1 MRYQILLLL
10 IGYYVC
16 SANAFIPLHLSSPTT
31 FTQSNA
37 KDTNSVENIEDGEEI
52 DDNEKK
58 DDNSPELVT
67 REMFQRAMLESK
79 VKRKK
84 RNGSNYKVLDN
95 RDSLPFTVKVMTPD
109 PYTKA
114 SKKRKD
120 AIKNTKLHQEKSN
133 KKVFKKRDLLNLSN
147 GSSDAFIAASLF
159 NKMNDGSL
167 EKVVGEFHLDKNTN
181 CGDIIEVGESDYE
194 VVKARCQY
202 KYVGGKQFVMVRK
215 VLEVKE
221 VTRIAQENYLK
232 RQFYN
237 NTNSERAD

>member
-1 MRYQILLLL
+1 M
-10 IGYYVC
+10 
-16 SANAFIPLHLSSPTT
+16 PTK
-31 FTQSNA
+31 SLA
-37 KDTNSVENIEDGEEI
+37 RIDVGRVNSVKNMDDSEEI
-52 DDNEKK
+52 DENERN
-58 DDNSPELVT
+58 DDDSPELIT
-67 REMFQRAMLESK
+67 REMFQRAMLEPT

-114 SKKRKD
+114 SQKRKD
-120 AIKNTKLHQEKSN
+120 AIRNTKLNKEKSN
-133 KKVFKKRDLLNLSN
+133 KKSYRKKDLLNLSN

-159 NKMNDGSL
+159 NKMDDGSL

-181 CGDIIEVGESDYE
+181 CGDIIEVGENDYE

-202 KYVGGKQFVMVRK
+202 KYAGGARFVMVRK

-221 VTRIAQENYLK
+221 VTRIAQENYLN

-237 NTNSERAD
+237 GTNTDGAN